1 MVVLSLYYYY
11 VEWMVVTLH
20 VRRIK
25 GIEEYLQ
32 TRLPLLLDVTVVQ
45 YNERFQGTFYFL
57 SL

>member
-1 MVVLSLYYYY
+1 MVALSLYYYY

-45 YNERFQGTFYFL
+45 YNERFPGNMLFF
-57 SL
+57 SM